1 MMHSRGG
8 GFLFSFTDSPLA
20 NALKVISKVA
30 IETGFPCIP
39 TVKESEG
46 GRGGGLF
53 ERCACFTLWPKG
65 QVLIQ
70 GIVGAYLRNTVN
82 LNLFKLYSGLQPESF
97 VGWVAFSSE

>member
-1 MMHSRGG
+1 MMHSRGGGG

-53 ERCACFTLWPKG
+53 ERCACFTLWHKG

-70 GIVGAYLRNTVN
+70 GIVGAYL
-82 LNLFKLYSGLQPESF
+82 KKYCKSKSF
-97 VGWVAFSSE
+97 QVIFRIAA

>member
-1 MMHSRGG
+1 MMHSRGGG

-20 NALKVISKVA
+20 NVLKVISKVA

-46 GRGGGLF
+46 GRG
-53 ERCACFTLWPKG
+53 ACFTLWPKG

-70 GIVGAYLRNTVN
+70 GIVGAYL
-82 LNLFKLYSGLQPESF
+82 KKYCKSKSF
-97 VGWVAFSSE
+97 QVIFRIAA

>member
-1 MMHSRGG
+1 MMHSQGGGG
-8 GFLFSFTDSPLA
+8 GFLFSYTDSPLA

-65 QVLIQ
+65 QVPIQ
-70 GIVGAYLRNTVN
+70 GIVGAYL
-82 LNLFKLYSGLQPESF
+82 KKYCKSKSF
-97 VGWVAFSSE
+97 QVIFRTAA

>member
-1 MMHSRGG
+1 MMHSRGGGGG

-65 QVLIQ
+65 QVLIR
-70 GIVGAYLRNTVN
+70 GIAGAYL
-82 LNLFKLYSGLQPESF
+82 KKYCKSKSF
-97 VGWVAFSSE
+97 QVIFRIAA